1 MKIREMVLALRLE
14 HRFSKREVLALY
26 LNLAAYGNQTAGA
39 GRASQLYFGVDPSML
54 TPAQAAFL
62 AALPQRPS
70 AFNPLKNI
78 ASARVRQQTVLRR
91 MAAAG
96 ALSPER
102 LREARAEQVALRPGS
117 GRSARRTSW
126 KWWGSRLRQVRQA
139 PAGERA
145 RPPGSSPRSTSISSA
160 RSKGSSRTSVSR

>member
-1 MKIREMVLALRLE
+1 M
-14 HRFSKREVLALY
+14 Y

-39 GRASQLYFGVDPSML
+39 GRASQLYFGVDASML

-78 ASARVRQQTVLRR
+78 ASARARQQTVLRR

-102 LREARAEQVALRPGS
+102 LREARAEQVALRP
-117 GRSARRTSW
+117 RTRRVQRAAFR
-126 KWWGSRLRQVRQA
+126 GDGARLR
-139 PAGERA
+139 
-145 RPPGSSPRSTSISSA
+145 
-160 RSKGSSRTSVSR
+160 